1 MSRGRVGWRT
11 GSPDRLNDLVGAQSW
26 NLFGVAAAPPAPA
39 PAYRS
44 LGAAASAARA
54 PSPNPPAAGGSFVP
68 PAWCVA
74 PNPPSKAQLAV
85 YRGAPPQRVSAF
97 RIGHQRCLVAGRS
110 PDVELVLEHPS
121 ASRRHAAL
129 LFHRSGALYLVD
141 LGSAHGTFLDGERL
155 PPQEPTL
162 WPDGARCV
170 FGASPATFVLELG
183 GDAAP
188 PQAVYRGLAAS
199 APATADGDGDDDDGD
214 DAMATDGGADIE
226 LCSYYEKLE
235 KEGTDAALQPGVY
248 TLEELKRLGRT
259 KGWCPYF
266 LARHVI
272 SFANVVVYNYQ
283 YLLDP
288 KIAQLV
294 SSSMQRECVVVF
306 DEAHNID
313 NICIEVMSINFRLPT
328 LDAAQRNLG
337 KLRSDVDRL
346 KATDA
351 RRLNDEYQRLVA
363 GLQTQG
369 AMPTNDGGCGFGC
382 TTHELPANPVLPA
395 DILQQA
401 VPGNLR
407 RADSF
412 VRFLARFVAHVRR
425 RMSTDQLVVET
436 PTAFLARLMGEEEI
450 EAKPLKFVSDRLRS
464 LLRTLEVTDVA
475 EYAPLMLLADF
486 ASLCATYTKGF
497 AILVEP
503 YDERMPTVRDPLFQF
518 CCNDA
523 SIAIKPVFERFQ
535 SVVITSGTL
544 SPIDMY
550 PKILGFEPCAVHS
563 FAMSFARDVICPLV
577 VTRGADQASLSSKFD
592 MRSDAATVRN
602 YGKLLLELA
611 AVVPDGMVA
620 FFTSYS
626 YMQEVVRKWE
636 EMEILSALLKHKLIF
651 IETTDVLETTLA
663 LENFKRACDAGRGA
677 VFLSIARGKVA
688 EGVDF
693 DRHYGR
699 AVLLL
704 GIPFQYTLS
713 RVLRARLD
721 WMRET
726 CGINEADF
734 LTFDAIRQA
743 AQCAGR
749 VIRGKSDYGLV
760 VFADKRYAKADKREK
775 LPRWIQQFM
784 GDGCLN
790 LSTELA
796 LHRAKAFLREMAQP
810 AAPSQNVSLDRD
822 ELGRSAGYVARV
834 ATAAI
839 AAHPLQA
846 TETLHGAVSAE
857 PPPAAQPMDTG

>member
-1 MSRGRVGWRT
+1 MRFQVEELEVTFPYPRIYPEQYAYMLELKRALDARGHSMLEMPTGTGKTITLLSLITSYQRAHPEMGKLVYCTRTIPEMEKVLEELKVLEAHRDELDGAARPQRLLALGLSSRRNLCVHERVSTHAERNAVDQECRQMTASWVRQRAHGT
-11 GSPDRLNDLVGAQSW
+11 AAGGAS
-26 NLFGVAAAPPAPA
+26 AA
-39 PAYRS
+39 
-44 LGAAASAARA
+44 AAAS
-54 PSPNPPAAGGSFVP
+54 
-68 PAWCVA
+68 
-74 PNPPSKAQLAV
+74 
-85 YRGAPPQRVSAF
+85 
-97 RIGHQRCLVAGRS
+97 
-110 PDVELVLEHPS
+110 
-121 ASRRHAAL
+121 
-129 LFHRSGALYLVD
+129 
-141 LGSAHGTFLDGERL
+141 
-155 PPQEPTL
+155 
-162 WPDGARCV
+162 
-170 FGASPATFVLELG
+170 
-183 GDAAP
+183 
-188 PQAVYRGLAAS
+188 
-199 APATADGDGDDDDGD
+199 ADGDGDGDGD

-337 KLRSDVDRL
+337 QLRSDVDRL

-369 AMPTNDGGCGFGC
+369 AMPTTNDGGCGFGC

>member
-1 MSRGRVGWRT
+1 MRFQVEELEVTFPYPRIYPEQYAYMLELKRSLDARGHSMLEMPTGTGKTITLLSLITSYQRAHPEMGKLVYCTRTIPEMEKVLEELKVLEAHRDELDGAARPQRLLARRAELAAQFVRARARLDARRAQRRRPGVPADDGELGAPARARHRRRRRRV
-11 GSPDRLNDLVGAQSW
+11 
-26 NLFGVAAAPPAPA
+26 VAAA
-39 PAYRS
+39 
-44 LGAAASAARA
+44 
-54 PSPNPPAAGGSFVP
+54 
-68 PAWCVA
+68 
-74 PNPPSKAQLAV
+74 
-85 YRGAPPQRVSAF
+85 
-97 RIGHQRCLVAGRS
+97 
-110 PDVELVLEHPS
+110 
-121 ASRRHAAL
+121 
-129 LFHRSGALYLVD
+129 
-141 LGSAHGTFLDGERL
+141 
-155 PPQEPTL
+155 
-162 WPDGARCV
+162 
-170 FGASPATFVLELG
+170 GAS
-183 GDAAP
+183 
-188 PQAVYRGLAAS
+188 
-199 APATADGDGDDDDGD
+199 ADGDGDGDGD

-369 AMPTNDGGCGFGC
+369 AMPTNDGGCGFAS
-382 TTHELPANPVLPA
+382 THELPANPVLPA